1 MNCLVPV
8 PYIII
13 TSTVDFIDK
22 TGCASLTAVNIVLYC
37 NLSLTLGAVE
47 DWQSFEWRA
56 YEFVAWYVYLIFYN
70 SMLINFDLII
80 YIDRC
85 EQIVCVYPFYSVS
98 FSGVSEDS
106 DGIYASQILK
116 RFLF

>member
-1 MNCLVPV
+1 MSHLFVVNSWLLINRVFNGF
-8 PYIII
+8 III
-13 TSTVDFIDK
+13 GHS
-22 TGCASLTAVNIVLYC
+22 NC
-37 NLSLTLGAVE
+37 NLTIPVGAVD
-47 DWQSFEWRA
+47 DWQSFEWRV

-106 DGIYASQILK
+106 DGIYASEIL
-116 RFLF
+116 